1 MTQRV
6 VPHLFYSYLADG
18 TKLSASDGDGD
29 GLVYRGPFVYRH
41 SAGPSTSGRARRS
54 KVATVRHGNVALCAL
69 SRRFGVRDGDR
80 K

>member
-6 VPHLFYSYLADG
+6 VHHLFYSYLADG

-41 SAGPSTSGRARRS
+41 SAGPLRRVCATV